1 MKRTHFLL
9 VLLVLFCSGT
19 VNSQIPLAAGQDYLG
34 LLCRI
39 DVNTKLDETI
49 GGYATYD
56 IPTIPQ
62 KLVYLYGPGR
72 PVIEENGKLK
82 LWLKEIERELM
93 DGDSGIQYIE
103 VVVYKPYGTPP
114 APDEDDNGYWKHPE
128 YLGYFIIELVVKTS
142 IY

>member
-1 MKRTHFLL
+1 MKKTHFLL

-49 GGYATYD
+49 DGYATYD

-82 LWLKEIERELM
+82 LWLKEIERELL
-93 DGDSGIQYIE
+93 DADSGIQYIE
-103 VVVYKPYGTPP
+103 VVVYNRWGNP
-114 APDEDDNGYWKHPE
+114 AIDEDYWKHPE
-128 YLGYFIIELVVKTS
+128 YLGYYIIELVVKTS